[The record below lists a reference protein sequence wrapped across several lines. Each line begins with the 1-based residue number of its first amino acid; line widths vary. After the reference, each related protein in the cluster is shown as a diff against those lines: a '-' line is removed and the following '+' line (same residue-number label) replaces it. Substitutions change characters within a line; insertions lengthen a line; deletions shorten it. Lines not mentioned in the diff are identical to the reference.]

1 MDLGHMLLICVIKD
15 MQNSTEADK
24 TAFTDGANNPSD
36 EAYDDMMVEEHP
48 EQYHIENSAYHNN
61 IGAKAMMDM
70 PGEGPRWA
78 TFKRRVEDLDGSK
91 VGTYYWNPLIDT
103 RQYDLKYDD
112 RTHER

>member
-48 EQYHIENSAYHNN
+48 E
-61 IGAKAMMDM
+61 
-70 PGEGPRWA
+70 
-78 TFKRRVEDLDGSK
+78 
-91 VGTYYWNPLIDT
+91 
-103 RQYDLKYDD
+103 
-112 RTHER
+112 